1 MNIQDF
7 LTYLLDAIAC
17 GFISLIVLDL
27 GDGLSSNVLNTF
39 VLPPPHHKAKD
50 IPLAAKSMWWKTR
63 GLAQSK
69 CVRTYALTEAKD
81 MT

>member
-27 GDGLSSNVLNTF
+27 GDGLSILNTF
-39 VLPPPHHKAKD
+39 VPRHTTQQKD
-50 IPLAAKSMWWKTR
+50 IPLNLRFNYPCFVTLGR
-63 GLAQSK
+63 GKVKIRVSQEYQNGE
-69 CVRTYALTEAKD
+69 VRL
-81 MT
+81 